1 MTVIIDAF
9 STIMG
14 KQTSIKQLQQYICD
28 KKKEN
33 FCVNVSA
40 ITQSSLPLTIKFW
53 IDRTL

>member
-28 KKKEN
+28 KKKGE
-33 FCVNVSA
+33 FLC
-40 ITQSSLPLTIKFW
+40 
-53 IDRTL
+53 